1 MSLIQ
6 YEYDG
11 EQLYVYSDG
20 VDNQL
25 LLDEIIKSEW
35 KYMVD
40 MNVYYNNGKC
50 LKLKDYASTH
60 FTPEQNKILQ
70 KYMFE
75 GLEKM
80 MNYIGYHN
88 KTKSL
93 DLSIKKISDKIKNIE
108 KYIIDDSKINNNV
121 TINGNVHNLNVC
133 S

>member
-50 LKLKDYASTH
+50 LKLKDYASAH